1 MSVLFNDSSELRSG
15 WKFATYLLIFGLLLF
30 AAGALISAVLDPSVA
45 EGEVGLLSVN
55 AFGLLIPAVGAL
67 LFMVRFVDRIP
78 VSTYG
83 VSMHEKWGRD
93 LVLGLLIAAAM
104 LLLFDLVGALF
115 ERLSVETAPHG
126 DGFWLNFLLIL
137 VMLGISAAN
146 EELVFRGYPLQ
157 VLMAGIGA
165 WPAMI
170 LLSGLFGLLHHLN
183 PGATWLGTTNTFL
196 AGMLLSVAY
205 LRTRSLWFPFGI
217 HVGWNVAIGPVSGY
231 AVSGIQISS
240 IWTTEMSGADWFTGG
255 GYGPEGG
262 ALGTL
267 VMMIAICAVLLT
279 RRVEIS
285 PTLRTLLLNHSTKV
299 YAKDIVGSER
309 EASEPSQF

>member
-1 MSVLFNDSSELRSG
+1 MPVFFNDSSELRSG
-15 WKFATYLLIFGLLLF
+15 WKFATYLLIFGLFLF
-30 AAGALISAVLDPSVA
+30 AAGALISAVLDPSLA
-45 EGEVGLLSVN
+45 ESEVGLLGLN
-55 AFGLLIPAVGAL
+55 ALALLIPAVGAL

-83 VSMHEKWGRD
+83 FAMHEKWGRD

-104 LLLFDLVGALF
+104 LLFFDLVGAVF
-115 ERLSVETAPHG
+115 QGLSVETALHG

-137 VMLGISAAN
+137 IMLSVSAAN

-205 LRTRSLWFPFGI
+205 LRTRSLWFPLGI
-217 HVGWNVAIGPVSGY
+217 HIGWNVVIGPVSGY

-262 ALGTL
+262 ALGTV
-267 VMMIAICAVLLT
+267 VMMIAIGAVLAT

-285 PTLRTLLLNHSTKV
+285 PTLRTLLLDHPTKV
-299 YAKDIVGSER
+299 YAKDIVSSAP
-309 EASEPSQF
+309 EASEPSQL

>member
-1 MSVLFNDSSELRSG
+1 MSVLFNESSELRSG
-15 WKFATYLLIFGLLLF
+15 WKFAIYLLIFGLLLF
-30 AAGALISAVLDPSVA
+30 AAGALISALLDPSLA
-45 EGEVGLLSVN
+45 ESEVGLLGLN
-55 AFGLLIPAVGAL
+55 AIALLIPAVGAL

-83 VSMHEKWGRD
+83 VAMHEKWGRD
-93 LVLGLLIAAAM
+93 LVLGLLIALAM
-104 LLLFDLVGALF
+104 LLLFDLVGAVV
-115 ERLSVETAPHG
+115 ENLSIETAVHG

-137 VMLGISAAN
+137 AMLGVSAAN

-196 AGMLLSVAY
+196 AGILLSVAY

-217 HVGWNVAIGPVSGY
+217 HIGWNVAIGPVSGY

-255 GYGPEGG
+255 AYGPEGG
-262 ALGTL
+262 ALGS
-267 VMMIAICAVLLT
+267 VVMIAAIGTVLAT

-285 PTLRTLLLNHSTKV
+285 PTLRRLLQDHSKKV
-299 YAKDIVGSER
+299 YAKDIVGSAR
-309 EASEPSQF
+309 NIVEPSPS

>member
-1 MSVLFNDSSELRSG
+1 MSVFFNDSSEVRSG

-30 AAGALISAVLDPSVA
+30 AAGALISAVLDPSLA
-45 EGEVGLLSVN
+45 ESEVGLLGLN
-55 AFGLLIPAVGAL
+55 ALALLIPAVGAL

-83 VSMHEKWGRD
+83 VAMHEKWGRD

-104 LLLFDLVGALF
+104 LLLFDLVGAVFQGL
-115 ERLSVETAPHG
+115 RVETALHG

-137 VMLGISAAN
+137 VMLSVSAAN

-217 HVGWNVAIGPVSGY
+217 HIGWNVVIGPVSGY
-231 AVSGIQISS
+231 AVSGIQVSS

-262 ALGTL
+262 ALGTV
-267 VMMIAICAVLLT
+267 VMMIAIGAVLAT

-285 PTLRTLLLNHSTKV
+285 PTLRTLLLDHPTKV
-299 YAKDIVGSER
+299 YAKDIVGSAP
-309 EASEPSQF
+309 EASEPSQL